1 MGSPQTKRQILET
14 VPGSQSPQMT
24 LPLGCILLCSLLH
37 INACM
42 IENMCLQS
50 EFKLD
55 LIFFLIVLDQNI
67 SKMYKWLY

>member
-24 LPLGCILLCSLLH
+24 LPLGCILLRSLLH

-55 LIFFLIVLDQNI
+55 LIFFFFLIVLDQNI
-67 SKMYKWLY
+67 SKM